1 MGCGQGA
8 VEVVL
13 TAPSAESA
21 RPVGAT
27 QVALRAVASD
37 GEVITRSAAIVDG
50 AFDLGALPIADY
62 LGMTVELRDDVGGQ
76 VGFGRST
83 ATLEVQDDGTVV
95 YPIPVRRPRLYLG
108 GHAAGIRT
116 TDPLDGAIA
125 KTIQLDRGDRD
136 VAFAT
141 RSFAPSAAMAARDRW
156 PAPRSHGAWSGHL
169 RDRRYS
175 TITRSLA
182 PRPKVSGMYISSALV
197 GGTTNVPGVVARAT

>member
-50 AFDLGALPIADY
+50 AFDLGELPIADY

-83 ATLEVQDDGTVV
+83 ASTAT
-95 YPIPVRRPRLYLG
+95 PTPWPASPSPTSARRSS
-108 GHAAGIRT
+108 I
-116 TDPLDGAIA
+116 
-125 KTIQLDRGDRD
+125 
-136 VAFAT
+136 
-141 RSFAPSAAMAARDRW
+141 W
-156 PAPRSHGAWSGHL
+156 PAPATVAGWR
-169 RDRRYS
+169 
-175 TITRSLA
+175 
-182 PRPKVSGMYISSALV
+182 PRPRRAWRWSRSRRGPDRPAASSARS
-197 GGTTNVPGVVARAT
+197 PR